1 MSKEAI
7 IEKILSDAEI
17 RANSFIEEQTAKA
30 DEILADAAE
39 QCKSYYYTFKAETD
53 KMVAELQSRA
63 KTVAELDARK
73 LMLASKTKMLDS
85 VFERAVEKL
94 AKLDKEQCKKLL
106 LAMLVSSAEDGDVIT
121 LGKAQAAFIS
131 EDDVAAVAK
140 QKGIN
145 LSLSSE
151 QGDFDGM
158 MLSNNG
164 VDKNLTFE
172 VEVALLREETETQIA
187 KEIFG

>member
-30 DEILADAAE
+30 NEILADAAE

-73 LMLASKTKMLDS
+73 LMLASKTKVLDS

-106 LAMLVSSAEDGDVIT
+106 LAMLVSSAEEGDVIT
-121 LGKAQAAFIS
+121 LGKAQADCIG

>member
-1 MSKEAI
+1 MSREAI

-53 KMVAELQSRA
+53 KMVAEVQSRA

-73 LMLASKTKMLDS
+73 LMLATKTKVLDG
-85 VFERAVEKL
+85 VFKRAVEKL
-94 AKLDKEQCKKLL
+94 TELDKEQCKKLL
-106 LAMLVSSAEDGDVIT
+106 LAMLESYAEDGDVIT
-121 LGKAQAAFIS
+121 LGKAQADCLC
-131 EDDVAAVAK
+131 EDDVAAVAER
-140 QKGIN
+140 KGIK
-145 LSLSSE
+145 LSLSGKH
-151 QGDFDGM
+151 GDFDGM
-158 MLSNNG
+158 TLTSNG

>member
-1 MSKEAI
+1 MSREAI

-53 KMVAELQSRA
+53 KMVAEVQSRA

-73 LMLASKTKMLDS
+73 LMLATKTKVLDG
-85 VFERAVEKL
+85 VFKRAVEKL
-94 AKLDKEQCKKLL
+94 TELDKEQCKRLL
-106 LAMLVSSAEDGDVIT
+106 LAMLLSSAEDGDVIT
-121 LGKAQAAFIS
+121 LGKAQADCLDK
-131 EDDVAAVAK
+131 DDVAAVAER
-140 QKGIN
+140 KGIK
-145 LSLSSE
+145 LSLSGKY
-151 QGDFDGM
+151 GDFDGM
-158 MLSNNG
+158 TLSNNG